1 MFDSFLKNLES
12 LDIIQTSLITTIISS
27 ISVFIYFYTKEN
39 FNKGENTSHI
49 LGPAPNTYVNSS
61 PEVVEHILK
70 NKFNNY
76 VKGELT
82 KERVHDLLGNGIFAS
97 DGESAKLQ
105 RKTAANIFNVKS
117 FKDWVANIFQNEMD
131 VFFGKLNEYSKTGKE
146 FDLYD
151 EFCKFTLDSFCEIG
165 FGIKLNCL
173 ESFEPVAFA
182 AAFDKSQVYLAKRS
196 FNPFWKL
203 SEKFTKEGREGKICF
218 KEVHDFALNFVLD
231 LKNEENRDKRK
242 DLLSLFLNLKN
253 SDGNVLH
260 SDEEL
265 AYIVLNFII
274 AGRDTTAQ
282 ALSWCI
288 YELSKNPSVEL
299 KLLEEIQTNIGN
311 SVVTYEKIKEMKYAN
326 ACFLEALRLHPSVPG
341 NKRAAIKD
349 DILPDGTFVKAGS
362 YVLWSPY
369 TQGRMPSIWGED
381 CENFNP
387 DRWINE
393 KVKNQ
398 FEFSAFHA
406 GPRICLGKN
415 MAEMEGVFVLVN
427 VLKYF
432 KFKLSNVNEVKVVQ
446 SLTSPVS
453 GLKVTAALRT

>member
-49 LGPAPNTYVNSS
+49 LGPGHIPILGSGLFLKKNFNNLTHQLYLYSKQNSFKTFCIKNLFAPNTYVNSS

-369 TQGRMPSIWGED
+369 TQGRMPSIWY
-381 CENFNP
+381 N
-387 DRWINE
+387 
-393 KVKNQ
+393 
-398 FEFSAFHA
+398 S
-406 GPRICLGKN
+406 
-415 MAEMEGVFVLVN
+415 
-427 VLKYF
+427 
-432 KFKLSNVNEVKVVQ
+432 
-446 SLTSPVS
+446 
-453 GLKVTAALRT
+453 